1 MKKVLLILA
10 LLAVSGIASANLLS
24 NGDFALGSNGT
35 TDPDNVALAWS
46 QYNSSGGWN
55 NRETNGNPVP
65 GDYLMAIGAAGGY
78 GAFAW
83 QDVAGTAGA
92 TYQLTADSALDAW
105 WKNAGYL
112 KLEFYDA
119 GGTDP
124 VNMIG
129 SAESAH
135 WQQPGYDTGLP
146 WANYSISGVAP
157 VGTATVRAMLGTW
170 GEGGTARFDN
180 AVLVPEPATMLLLG
194 LGGLLLRRSK

>member
-135 WQQPGYDTGLP
+135 WQH
-146 WANYSISGVAP
+146 SGVAP